1 MTTDFVALTAETF
14 APHVGRT
21 FQIQGGR
28 HALALNEIERGA
40 LEAWETSMD
49 RAPFTLLFSGPPG
62 DVLVEGLHAIE
73 LEDGTA
79 YHLYLIPIH
88 TPAPGRQ
95 DYQAVFN

>member
-21 FQIQGGR
+21 FQIRGGR
-28 HALALNEIERGA
+28 HALALNEIERAQADG
-40 LEAWETSMD
+40 D

-62 DVLVEGLHAIE
+62 DVLAEGLHAIE

-79 YHLYLIPIH
+79 YDLYLIPIH
-88 TPAPGRQ
+88 TTASGRQ

>member
-21 FQIQGGR
+21 FQIRGGR
-28 HALALNEIERGA
+28 HALALDEIERV
-40 LEAWETSMD
+40 ETGGH

-62 DVLVEGLHAIE
+62 DVLAEGLHAIE

-79 YHLYLIPIH
+79 YDLYLIPIH

>member
-14 APHVGRT
+14 APYVGRT
-21 FQIQGGR
+21 FQIRGGR
-28 HALALNEIERGA
+28 HTLALDEIERA
-40 LEAWETSMD
+40 EAGMG

-62 DVLVEGLHAIE
+62 DVLAEGLHAIE

-79 YHLYLIPIH
+79 YDLYLIPIH

>member
-21 FQIQGGR
+21 FQVRGGR
-28 HALALNEIERGA
+28 HALALNEIEQGAPGTWAADRG
-40 LEAWETSMD
+40 

-62 DVLVEGLHAIE
+62 DVLVEGMHAIE

-79 YHLYLIPIH
+79 YDLYLIPIH
-88 TPAPGRQ
+88 TPIPGRQ